1 VSATTG
7 RRRRRTGR
15 VVAVTA
21 VVLAV
26 GGAAVA
32 ANGFGLMRGEA
43 QGETQ
48 SNLPPATAPVSRQT
62 LVDTHSESGSLGY
75 GSATKVPGRLS
86 GTLTWLPATGTVVK
100 RGQPLYR
107 VDNEPVPL
115 LYGTLPAYRT
125 LSPGT
130 EGADV
135 EQFERNLR
143 ALGYTGFTVDDTY
156 SSATASAVKEW
167 QEDLGLSETGTIE
180 LGQVV
185 YAAGQVRV
193 DSHEAEVGDP
203 LQPGADVLGYT
214 GNARVVTVEMD
225 TSDQRLAKKGAA
237 VTVTLPDGKAV
248 EGKVASSQTV
258 VVPGDG
264 QNPDETKLEVTVT
277 LAASAAS
284 AVAALDD
291 ATLDVAFTASQRE
304 NVLTVPVAALLA
316 LAEGGYGVQVVEGG
330 GTRIVA
336 VETGLFANG
345 QVEVT
350 GTGLTE
356 GTTVGMPS

>member
-1 VSATTG
+1 MSGVT

-32 ANGFGLMRGEA
+32 ANGLGLVREEARGQTA
-43 QGETQ
+43 
-48 SNLPPATAPVSRQT
+48 SNLPPATAQVTRQT
-62 LVDTHSESGSLGY
+62 LVDTQTESGTLGY
-75 GSATKVPGRLS
+75 GTVTTVSGRLT
-86 GTLTWLPATGTVVK
+86 GTVTWLPATGATVK

-107 VDNEPVPL
+107 VDNEPVVL
-115 LYGTLPAYRT
+115 LYGTLPAYRA

-135 EQFERNLR
+135 TQFERNLR
-143 ALGYTGFTVDDTY
+143 ALGYDGFTVDDTY

-167 QEDLGLSETGTIE
+167 QEDLGLPETGTVE
-180 LGQVV
+180 LGRVI
-185 YAAGQVRV
+185 YAAGAVRV
-193 DSHEAEVGDP
+193 DSHEAAVGDP

-214 GNARVVTVEMD
+214 GTARVVTVELD
-225 TSDQRLAKKGAA
+225 PSDQRLAKKGGA
-237 VTVTLPDGKAV
+237 VTVTLPDGKTV
-248 EGKVASSQTV
+248 EGKIAGAQTV

-264 QNPDETKLEVTVT
+264 QGQEDETKLEVTVK
-277 LAASAAS
+277 LSS
-284 AVAALDD
+284 SDSVAALDE

-330 GTRIVA
+330 ATRIVA

-350 GTGLTE
+350 GAGLTE
-356 GTTVGMPS
+356 GMTVGMPS